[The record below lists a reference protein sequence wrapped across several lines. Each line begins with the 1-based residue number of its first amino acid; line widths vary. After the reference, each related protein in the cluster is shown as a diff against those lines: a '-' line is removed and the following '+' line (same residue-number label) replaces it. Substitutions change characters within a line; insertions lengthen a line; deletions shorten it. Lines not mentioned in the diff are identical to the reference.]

1 MNTSELVQPRHL
13 AKKAKIYIRQSS
25 PNQVLHN
32 LESQKLQYALRDR
45 ARGLGWHDDDIDII
59 DMDLGQ
65 SGADIA
71 FRAGYQ
77 NLVSEIALGNVGMIL
92 AIEATRLGRNC
103 THWYQLLDLCGHH
116 DCLIADRDGVYDPVS
131 INGRLLLGLKGQ
143 ISELELH
150 TIRARMTSGLLNKAK
165 RGELALR
172 LPTGLQRLESG
183 TVIKDPNLEV
193 QSRIELIFSTLLKH
207 KTLGQT
213 VKWFHEQDLLI
224 PRANVHGVVSW
235 KPATSDML
243 ASTVHNPA
251 YAGAAVYGRTRFKR
265 SEKTGR
271 KAPVAVPEDQWRY
284 CVHDKFPHYIDWETY
299 LQIQAMLSDNQAE
312 YSRKRSR
319 GIPRQGTALLQGIV
333 YCSECGHKMPVH
345 FKTSGN
351 NSPVN
356 NSPVNNSPVNN
367 SPVNNS
373 PGQYVCTHRRQRAIG
388 SLCQSISAAAV
399 DKQVVAWFF
408 EAFSPSEINIAQD
421 ILKQCDQERATV
433 LSAKTQQVQRLRYEA
448 QLTERQFMKS
458 DPDNR
463 LVTSEL
469 ERRWEVSLRELKSAE
484 EALTQEEQTVAQY
497 IIPADLLE
505 QLEDIGASLPQ
516 LWESGLLTLP
526 QRKSLLRTLIDKVML
541 HRVSSTVIS
550 VRVVWRG
557 GATSGDC
564 ITVDAGRA
572 TALSRC
578 TELQSAVEQMVKEG
592 IGDQEIAATLT
603 GNGFCSPKSD
613 QVLVNTVINIRLSKG
628 LLRDPGRSYPRSVT
642 GFLSVSQMAKKLG
655 VTPAWIHARIGNG
668 TIEVEKDG
676 QFNCYLFP
684 DTVDELAKLQR
695 LVSNSQAKSSISR
708 RQHRA

>member
-1 MNTSELVQPRHL
+1 MNTSELVRPHHL

-71 FRAGYQ
+71 FRTGYQ
-77 NLVSEIALGNVGMIL
+77 NLVSDIALGNVGVIL

-150 TIRARMTSGLLNKAK
+150 TIRARMISGLLNKAQ
-165 RGELALR
+165 RGDLAMR

-183 TVIKDPNLEV
+183 IVIKDPNLEV
-193 QSRIELIFSTLLKH
+193 QSRIDLIFSTLLKH
-207 KTLGQT
+207 RTLAQT
-213 VKWFHEQDLLI
+213 VNWFHDQDLPI

-235 KPATSDML
+235 KPATRDML
-243 ASTVHNPA
+243 ASMVRNPA

-265 SEKTGR
+265 SQNTGR
-271 KAPVAVPEDQWRY
+271 KAPVAVPAEQWRY
-284 CVHDKFPHYIDWETY
+284 CVHDKFPRYIDWETY
-299 LQIQAMLSDNQAE
+299 QEIQAMLSDNQAE
-312 YSRKRSR
+312 YARKQSR
-319 GIPRQGTALLQGIV
+319 GIPRQGNALLQGIV
-333 YCSECGHKMPVH
+333 YCSVCGHKMPVH

-351 NSPVN
+351 NG
-356 NSPVNNSPVNN
+356 
-367 SPVNNS
+367 
-373 PGQYVCTHRRQRAIG
+373 PGQYVCTRRRHRAGG
-388 SLCQSISAAAV
+388 SLCQSISAAAI

-408 EAFSPSEINIAQD
+408 EALSPSEINVAQG
-421 ILKQCDQERATV
+421 ILKQCDQERAAV
-433 LSAKTQQVQRLRYEA
+433 LLARTQQVQRLRYEA
-448 QLTERQFMKS
+448 QLSERQFMKS

-469 ERRWEVSLRELKSAE
+469 ERRWEVSLRELRAAE
-484 EALTQEEQTVAQY
+484 DELSQHEQSVAQY
-497 IIPADLLE
+497 IIPADLVE
-505 QLEDIGASLPQ
+505 QLENIGASFPQ
-516 LWESGLLTLP
+516 FWESGLLTWA
-526 QRKSLLRTLIDKVML
+526 QKKSLLRTMIDKVVL
-541 HRVSSTVIS
+541 ERVSRTVIS

-557 GATSGDC
+557 GATSGAC
-564 ITVDAGRA
+564 ITVEAGRA
-572 TALSRC
+572 TSLSHYS
-578 TELQSAVEQMVKEG
+578 ELQSAVEQLVQEG
-592 IGDQEIAATLT
+592 HSDQVIATTLT
-603 GNGFCSPKSD
+603 GQGFHSPKSD
-613 QVLVNTVINIRLSKG
+613 QVLVNTVINIRLLKR
-628 LLRDPGRSYPRSVT
+628 LFRDANRSYPRKVE

-655 VTPAWIHARIGNG
+655 VTPAWIHVRIGNG
-668 TIEVEKDG
+668 TIEIEKDP

-684 DTVDELAKLQR
+684 DTAEEFAKLQR
-695 LVSNSQAKSSISR
+695 LTSNSRSKSSFSR
-708 RQHRA
+708 GHQDA

>member
-1 MNTSELVQPRHL
+1 MPP
-13 AKKAKIYIRQSS
+13 AAA
-25 PNQVLHN
+25 N
-32 LESQKLQYALRDR
+32 LPQRPATNWPCWALTSQKLKYALRDR
-45 ARGLGWHDDDIDII
+45 AQGLGWHDDDIDII

-150 TIRARMTSGLLNKAK
+150 TIRARMTSGLLNKAQ

-183 TVIKDPNLEV
+183 IVIKDPNLGV
-193 QSRIELIFSTLLKH
+193 QSRIELIFSTLLKR

-235 KPATSDML
+235 KPATRDML

-271 KAPVAVPEDQWRY
+271 KAPVAVPDDQWRY
-284 CVHDKFPHYIDWETY
+284 CVHDKFPHYINWETH

-333 YCSECGHKMPVH
+333 YCSECGHKMAVH

-351 NSPVN
+351 NV
-356 NSPVNNSPVNN
+356 
-367 SPVNNS
+367 
-373 PGQYVCTHRRQRAIG
+373 PGQYVCSHRRQRTGG

-408 EAFSPSEINIAQD
+408 EALSPSEINVAQD

-433 LSAKTQQVQRLRYEA
+433 LLAKTQQVQRLRYEA
-448 QLTERQFMKS
+448 QLAERQFMKS

-526 QRKSLLRTLIDKVML
+526 QKKSLLRTLIDKVVL
-541 HRVSSTVIS
+541 HRVSDSVIS

-564 ITVDAGRA
+564 ITVDASRA

-578 TELQSAVEQMVKEG
+578 SELQSAVEQMVKAG

-603 GNGFCSPKSD
+603 GKGFRSPKSD

-628 LLRDPGRSYPRSVT
+628 LLRDPGRSYPRNVSE
-642 GFLSVSQMAKKLG
+642 FLSVSQMAKKLG

-668 TIEVEKDG
+668 TIEIEKDG

-684 DTVDELAKLQR
+684 DTADEFAKLQR
-695 LVSNSQAKSSISR
+695 LVSASQAKSSISKR
-708 RQHRA
+708 HHRA